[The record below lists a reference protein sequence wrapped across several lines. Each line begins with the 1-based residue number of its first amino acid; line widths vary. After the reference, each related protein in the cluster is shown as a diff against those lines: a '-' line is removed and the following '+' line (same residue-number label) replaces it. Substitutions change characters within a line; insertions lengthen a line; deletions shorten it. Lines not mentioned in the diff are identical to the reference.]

1 MNNKFATRVL
11 AKSAPIVLK
20 LKSLLGDKVITHV
33 ADFAVSPARESLDT
47 FKKWHVAA
55 EACLKKGGAVSLNVD
70 ADTIE
75 AAGKI
80 ATERTNLLAKM
91 LDTARRHV

>member
-1 MNNKFATRVL
+1 M
-11 AKSAPIVLK
+11 
-20 LKSLLGDKVITHV
+20 KSLLSDKLISHL
-33 ADFAVSPARESLDT
+33 ADFAVSPARESLEM
-47 FKKWHVAA
+47 FKKWHVEA
-55 EACLKKGGAVSLNVD
+55 EACLKKGGAVNMHVD

-75 AAGKI
+75 AAGKT